1 MKHYYMILDTETT
14 AENTVADIGAVIVDR
29 KGIVHDSLGALVID
43 QFDRV
48 DMHRALGNPKMVKAK
63 YMRMLD
69 DGLRV
74 MASVPAINTWLSKT
88 AAKYKPV
95 LTAYNISFDI
105 NVCNNTNIDLSC
117 LPRRFCLMKAA
128 QQIICSTDNY
138 NQWCI
143 DNNELTPTGR
153 NKTSADAVARYLD
166 CTLPAEPHTALEDAR
181 DYEGVILNHII
192 NAPKT
197 QREIIAAGQPKGAAK
212 WLKV

>member
-69 DGLRV
+69 DGLRI
-74 MASVPAINTWLSKT
+74 MASVPAINTWLAKT

-105 NVCNNTNIDLSC
+105 NVCNNTNIDLSYYPIRC
-117 LPRRFCLMKAA
+117 CLMRAA

-166 CTLPAEPHTALEDAR
+166 PTLPPEPHTALEDAR

-192 NAPKT
+192 HAPKT